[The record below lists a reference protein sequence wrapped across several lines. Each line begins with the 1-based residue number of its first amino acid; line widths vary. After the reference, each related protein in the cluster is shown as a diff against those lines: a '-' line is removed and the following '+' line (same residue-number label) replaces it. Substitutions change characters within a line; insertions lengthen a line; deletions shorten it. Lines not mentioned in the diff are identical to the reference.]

1 MDWSENFAEAIVQ
14 LRSTLSPEEL
24 EMADRVHK
32 FHIPY
37 LGLGRDP
44 AVALALKRL
53 VLNIA
58 GQRPGGRKHPNKRR
72 ILAVCGDSG
81 SGKTRALL
89 EHTGKIPAMRPYLL
103 QGTMYSPFLGY
114 EAPSPCTPNLLAQ
127 EGLRALG
134 VDVKSTIKENAAW
147 DLFRNELKAH
157 RVLFVLIDEAQH
169 AVNTANRIEAQKIA
183 DAFKNL
189 VQMPDWPVRLI
200 LAGVPPLDEFLSTEK
215 QLFNRRTLIRFEK
228 LHGKRGL
235 ESIREV
241 LGKVIQEHAG
251 LQLGEDLDGDFAARL
266 SHASDGDFGSV
277 IQMIRDAAEIVIA
290 TGRAVVEKS
299 DFAATYDS
307 FTGCTPD
314 NNVFRLKG
322 DAWVSLKPLR
332 AYARPEDHDWRSSFS
347 EAAAMPRSKKKTVA
361 FGDRP

>member
-1 MDWSENFAEAIVQ
+1 MDWSENFAEAIAQ
-14 LRSTLSPEEL
+14 LRSTLSPVEL
-24 EMADRVHK
+24 EMADRIHK

-37 LGLGRDP
+37 IGLGRDP
-44 AVALALKRL
+44 GVALALKRM

-89 EHTGKIPAMRPYLL
+89 EHTSRIPALQPYEF
-103 QGTMYSPFLGY
+103 QGATYSPFLAY

-183 DAFKNL
+183 DALKNL

-241 LGKVIQEHAG
+241 LGKVIREHAG
-251 LQLGEDLDGDFAARL
+251 LKLSEDLAGDFAARL

-277 IQMIRDAAEIVIA
+277 IQMMRDAAEIVITTDRLA
-290 TGRAVVEKS
+290 VERA
-299 DFAATYDS
+299 DFAATYES

-314 NNVFRLKG
+314 NNVFSFKG
-322 DAWVSLKPLR
+322 DDWVNLKPLR

-347 EAAAMPRSKKKTVA
+347 GAAKPRSKKKTVA